1 MDVVRVTRSLDPEM
15 VEAAYREGIFP
26 MAASEWG
33 IITWHRPRRRGVL
46 PLEGFHLA
54 RSLDRTLRQRRFD
67 VAFNRDFEGTMR
79 ACAEGR
85 ETWISAEFVRV
96 YSELHRA
103 GKAHSVE
110 ILVDG
115 ALAGGL
121 YGVQLGGAFFAESK
135 FHRARDMSK
144 VALAQLVFRL
154 RERGFGL
161 LDVQYLTPH
170 LAQFGIIEIPDRL
183 YRQRLAFALEL
194 DCRFP

>member
-1 MDVVRVTRSLDPEM
+1 VDVVRVTRTLDREM
-15 VEAAYREGIFP
+15 VEAAYRAGIFP
-26 MAASEWG
+26 MAAPEWG

-46 PLEGFHLA
+46 PLAGFHLA
-54 RSLDRTLRQRRFD
+54 RSLERTLRRGRFE
-67 VAFNRDFEGTMR
+67 VAFNRDFQGTMR
-79 ACAEGR
+79 ACAAGR
-85 ETWISAEFVRV
+85 ETWISEEFVRA
-96 YSELHRA
+96 YTELHRE

-135 FHRARDMSK
+135 FHRVRDMSK

-170 LAQFGIIEIPDRL
+170 LAQFGVVEIPDRV
-183 YRQRLAFALEL
+183 YRQRLAFALGL